1 MCYTIGIMKTHVP
14 SFIFLLFILYFFSLV
29 YAYVDRKPT
38 LFFVQTY
45 FFTKECPGLGQP
57 RLGHSLLKK
66 SSIKFK
72 TKTIEHIW
80 VFYSKYY
87 GRWHILKWYLS
98 SSINL
103 LFLKSFY
110 LYHILFSNT

>member
-1 MCYTIGIMKTHVP
+1 MYVP

-45 FFTKECPGLGQP
+45 FFTKECRGLGQP

-80 VFYSKYY
+80 VFRVIFDLSNKIALL
-87 GRWHILKWYLS
+87 ILLRM
-98 SSINL
+98 
-103 LFLKSFY
+103 FA
-110 LYHILFSNT
+110 LYAEQKIEN